1 MPPKRKRP
9 TRRAPTPMSENDK
22 HKQKI
27 NDIVNK
33 LKKCHDKKI
42 ESLGTLIHKIF
53 NTTDNSYGIS
63 KEVTDAIQKLKPI
76 SLTNKELSIS
86 NLKTTNNLIKTLQQT
101 VGKDDTPD
109 GLIDSYKQVVEAIVE
124 YAGKIKCPKKKPET
138 DFSEFAEM
146 IDDLYFLEEKYREYY
161 FLNNYEQCISKCK
174 VPSLN
179 GSTIQETPQYQKFL
193 KLYRT
198 KPYNNYNWLE
208 NFKRFLTSYR
218 HGDYKERDFS
228 SKRGGLIS
236 QLTILNSRLNGNKTP
251 KQGGGSK
258 HHKTTKKRIKGK
270 QTRRNKVK
278 NKTTIK
284 AKNKTIIKAKNKT
297 KKR

>member
-1 MPPKRKRP
+1 MPPKLELPIK
-9 TRRAPTPMSENDK
+9 NLN
-22 HKQKI
+22 Q
-27 NDIVNK
+27 
-33 LKKCHDKKI
+33 LKECHDDKI
-42 ESLGTLIHKIF
+42 KSLVALIEKIF
-53 NTTDNSYGIS
+53 NTTDKSHKIS
-63 KEVTDAIQKLKPI
+63 KTVTNAIKNLKPI
-76 SLTNKELSIS
+76 TVTNKELSKS
-86 NLKTTNNLIKTLQQT
+86 NLVKTNELIERLQQT

-174 VPSLN
+174 VPSLKP
-179 GSTIQETPQYQKFL
+179 STIQETPQYQKFL

-208 NFKRFLTSYR
+208 NFKKFLTSYR

-284 AKNKTIIKAKNKT
+284 AKNKT
-297 KKR
+297 KKKVI